1 MGLEI
6 ERKFLVKPDFWQAA
20 ASHEQQYMRQAYICD
35 DESKTIRVRT
45 AGDKAYL
52 TIKGRAR
59 GISRQEFEYP
69 IPVAEGNELINTL
82 ATATVEKIRHY
93 VYYEQK
99 LWEVDEFKG
108 LNEGLWVAELE
119 LASETETFAL
129 PPWAGAEVT
138 HDRRYLNSQLVKHPY
153 AQWKV

>member
-6 ERKFLVKPDFWQAA
+6 ERKFLVKLEHWPV
-20 ASHEQQYMRQAYICD
+20 SREHQQLHLRQAYLCD

-45 AGDKAYL
+45 TGVEGFI

-59 GISRQEFEYP
+59 GISRLEYEYT
-69 IPVAEGNELINTL
+69 IPLMEAQELINSF
-82 ATATVEKIRHY
+82 ATAVVEKIRHY
-93 VYYEQK
+93 VPYEGK

-119 LASETETFAL
+119 LEQEDEAFAM
-129 PPWAGAEVT
+129 PPWAGLEVT
-138 HDRRYLNSQLVKHPY
+138 HDRRYLNSQLIKLPFQH
-153 AQWKV
+153 WS